1 MTFVTKLPVSN
12 LTPMSAP
19 HAQASLRAAPAPSTH
34 GPRRSRPVQAN
45 AYAAGMKAPKFKR
58 AKHDIVSPLPL
69 LKCRDKGAPSHL
81 KMPTDEFPALLA
93 YEPQAEATPSLKE
106 LGAAARPMVEEA
118 LEISGGAVMLRNLP
132 IHSKKDFYEFGAG
145 LGFPATPYLR
155 LFLDR
160 AVEDGVYDVTVNPDS
175 FLLSPHN
182 ENVFYPRPT
191 PKIMF
196 CMHQPAEVGGESLV
210 QRNSDFTR
218 AVPQWVVDRFEEN
231 GGIRYDR
238 WYPSA
243 KQLES
248 APSFPG
254 APPMPSWKK
263 FSDADG
269 QAASDTPAHI
279 TATKY
284 FTDLGLDVRWD
295 GPNNSRSAGGAY
307 TSDDDGLW
315 ASNVLPVLRPHGKN
329 GENVW
334 YNFADSDGIAPF
346 FTITYGNG
354 KPIEKE
360 VKQAVKKA
368 RWEHTV
374 GVPMRAGDVAIYD
387 NKRCQHGRTVFS
399 GARDMSVQMTS

>member
-1 MTFVTKLPVSN
+1 MTQQ
-12 LTPMSAP
+12 AP
-19 HAQASLRAAPAPSTH
+19 AALRAAPALGLPTQ
-34 GPRRSRPVQAN
+34 RRARPVQAN
-45 AYAAGMKAPKFKR
+45 AHAASMDAPKFKR
-58 AKHDIVSPLPL
+58 AKHDIDSPLPL

-81 KMPTDEFPALLA
+81 KMPTENFPALLA
-93 YEPQAEATPSLKE
+93 YEPETGAAPSLKE
-106 LGAAARPMVEEA
+106 LGAAARPRVEEA
-118 LEISGGAVMLRNLP
+118 LEVSGGAVMLRNLP
-132 IHSKKDFYEFGAG
+132 IHSKKDFYEFGEG

-218 AVPQWVVDRFEEN
+218 AVPQWVVDRFEAN

-238 WYPSA
+238 WYPSV
-243 KQLES
+243 KQLQS

-254 APPMPSWKK
+254 APPMPSWNK
-263 FSDADG
+263 FSNADG
-269 QAASDTPAHI
+269 NAEGNLPAHLV
-279 TATKY
+279 ATQY

-295 GPNNSRSAGGAY
+295 GPNRSWGADGAY

-315 ASNVLPVLRPHGKN
+315 GQQCVARAASARPQRRKCLVQLR
-329 GENVW
+329 
-334 YNFADSDGIAPF
+334 
-346 FTITYGNG
+346 
-354 KPIEKE
+354 
-360 VKQAVKKA
+360 
-368 RWEHTV
+368 
-374 GVPMRAGDVAIYD
+374 
-387 NKRCQHGRTVFS
+387 
-399 GARDMSVQMTS
+399 